1 MKFSLIGRV
10 AGAFALTLSLAGCFD
25 MTTDVLI
32 ESPTNAKATITET
45 MGADIYAMI
54 KAADA
59 ASSAPA
65 DPSAS
70 SAEDSADSGSKPFC
84 KEEGSTLT
92 ENSDGSATCTIVSEG
107 TFDALNFNDGGGKP
121 TFTAQPDGTVRVAI
135 PTAGMMGDLGKESDP
150 KTAEMMKQLFDGHFL
165 TVRFGGSEVVDTNL
179 TKTADGKYA
188 EIKIAFTDL
197 LSGTAKLP
205 DELFAVVKP

>member
-1 MKFSLIGRV
+1 MKLSLIGRAV
-10 AGAFALTLSLAGCFD
+10 GAIALTISLAGCFD
-25 MTTDVLI
+25 MTTDVLV

-59 ASSAPA
+59 SSSA

-70 SAEDSADSGSKPFC
+70 SVADTGDTASKPFC

-92 ENSDGSATCTIVSEG
+92 ENSDGSVTCTIVSEG

-121 TFTAQPDGTVRVAI
+121 VFTSNADGTVRVAI
-135 PTAGMMGDLGKESDP
+135 PTKDMMGDLGKESDP

-165 TVRFGGSEVVDTNL
+165 TIRFGGSEIVDTNL

-188 EIKIAFTDL
+188 EIKIPFTDL

-205 DELFAVVKP
+205 DELYAVVKP